1 MKPALTRVAL
11 AGVVLLLAGSVVRA
25 GSLSAT
31 KDQSTINIA
40 ADGKPVLEYR
50 FADVPFKPYAAQL
63 YSPSG
68 VAVLRDS
75 PADHK
80 HHHGL
85 MFAIGVEGVSFWIET
100 DKGGKQLQRRLDG
113 PKTTT
118 QAAEFTQL
126 LDWTMPDGKV
136 ALCETR
142 TVKVHAEPGL
152 PATLLTWHSRLAT
165 PPGKDT
171 VTLGGSH
178 YYGLGARF
186 VTTMDKVGEHLN
198 AAGTP
203 GEIVRGEERLVAAK
217 WGAYSAPAGEKLVTV
232 AIFDH
237 PSNLRHPSRLFTMT
251 KHFAYL
257 SATLNLWKEPF
268 QLKAG
273 SPLELRYGVAVWDG
287 KAEVAQIEKLY
298 RQWTQ

>member
-1 MKPALTRVAL
+1 
-11 AGVVLLLAGSVVRA
+11 
-25 GSLSAT
+25 
-31 KDQSTINIA
+31 
-40 ADGKPVLEYR
+40 
-50 FADVPFKPYAAQL
+50 
-63 YSPSG
+63 
-68 VAVLRDS
+68 
-75 PADHK
+75 
-80 HHHGL
+80 
-85 MFAIGVEGVSFWIET
+85 MFAISAEGTSFWIET
-100 DKGGKQLQRRLDG
+100 DKGGKQVPRRLDG
-113 PKTTT
+113 PKTTAN
-118 QAAEFTQL
+118 AAEFTQQ
-126 LDWTMPDGKV
+126 LDWTTPDGKV
-136 ALCETR
+136 ALCEER

-152 PATLLTWHSRLAT
+152 PATLLTWRSRLAT

-186 VTTMDKVGEHLN
+186 VETMDKVGEHLN
-198 AAGTP
+198 AAGQP
-203 GEIVRGEERLVAAK
+203 GEVVRGEERLVAAK
-217 WGAYSAPAGEKLVTV
+217 WGAYSAPAGDKPVTV

-287 KAEVAQIEKLY
+287 KIGAAQIEKLY
-298 RQWTQ
+298 QRWAK